1 LNVIQQLL
9 PDLQEKE
16 DVSGQKHQQQDT
28 LDEKQMNVKNEISQ
42 QKDLLKREVKSI
54 INIK

>member
-16 DVSGQKHQQQDT
+16 DVSGQKRQQQDT

>member
-1 LNVIQQLL
+1 MNVIQQLL

-16 DVSGQKHQQQDT
+16 DVSGQKRQQQDT